1 MSPWSRCSAGA
12 GASRDGSAGAPL
24 VARNR
29 RPAANRPAAAARRPG
44 TDTHR
49 LRKKGK
55 SRHRTRGNHNPT
67 PAAAPAA
74 MEPVVEAAAKPAA
87 VEAAMKPA
95 TGKPA
100 MEAPMEST
108 GAAHAT
114 MESATAHA
122 AMAHATMA
130 HTTHTLSHCR
140 RGCQG
145 KDG

>member
-1 MSPWSRCSAGA
+1 
-12 GASRDGSAGAPL
+12 
-24 VARNR
+24 
-29 RPAANRPAAAARRPG
+29 
-44 TDTHR
+44 
-49 LRKKGK
+49 
-55 SRHRTRGNHNPT
+55 
-67 PAAAPAA
+67 

-87 VEAAMKPA
+87 VEAVMKPA
-95 TGKPA
+95 TGNPA

-145 KDG
+145 KDGG